1 MFSYFSHFIKDVSGK
16 IQALAKADTY
26 PINSDAENALMENI
40 EASAV
45 TSIDKTLPL
54 VVATEASSQA
64 LAATLS

>member
-1 MFSYFSHFIKDVSGK
+1 MFSYLSNFIKNVSGK

-26 PINSDAENALMENI
+26 PINSDAENALKKNI

-45 TSIDKTLPL
+45 TSIDKTLPY
-54 VVATEASSQA
+54 VVATEASNQA

>member
-1 MFSYFSHFIKDVSGK
+1 MFSYFSNFIKNVSGK

-26 PINSDAENALMENI
+26 PINSDAENALTENI